1 MRRLVVA
8 EDTEVSRCCESFVCN
23 GTLQYRTT
31 SNTPITQS
39 GIPPLVCLVSWN
51 SQLPQVGHLRFGLLP
66 LLPDIHS
73 EPTPEPF
80 VPKHQRP
87 LHISYTKV
95 SNPTADEHLHCLHYS
110 ADIASAVSLCKKLR
124 RFLCL
129 GKRLSVRTDIDALTI
144 LAQTESKKLEILLC
158 KDAGHLAL
166 FRVHFQ
172 RQLAFQILPAGFQ
185 QAFCCALA
193 FAMSSA
199 YRTSFSPLRYISQ
212 SNSLRQ
218 MFTSK
223 GDSGPP
229 CGEPS
234 SVLQI
239 ISFSITPLFRYFLI
253 KRSTRIPF
261 VFRTISLQEA
271 LVPLVFCF

>member
-1 MRRLVVA
+1 MRTDRYTAVQPHKVQGLVVV
-8 EDTEVSRCCESFVCN
+8 EDTKVSRCCESFVRN

-80 VPKHQRP
+80 VSKHQRP

-95 SNPTADEHLHCLHYS
+95 SNPTADEHLHFLHYS
-110 ADIASAVSLCKKLR
+110 ADIAPAIALCKKFQ
-124 RFLCL
+124 RFFCL
-129 GKRLSVRTDIDALTI
+129 SERLSVYSDIDTMSL
-144 LAQTESKKLEILLC
+144 LAQTESKKLEFLLC
-158 KDAGHLAL
+158 EDTGHLAL

-193 FAMSSA
+193 FLANTTMSSA
-199 YRTSFSPLRYISQ
+199 YRTSFPPLRYISQ

-223 GDSGPP
+223 GDSGLPAANLLRFCKLYHSP
-229 CGEPS
+229 
-234 SVLQI
+234 LHR
-239 ISFSITPLFRYFLI
+239 FSDT
-253 KRSTRIPF
+253 S
-261 VFRTISLQEA
+261 
-271 LVPLVFCF
+271 